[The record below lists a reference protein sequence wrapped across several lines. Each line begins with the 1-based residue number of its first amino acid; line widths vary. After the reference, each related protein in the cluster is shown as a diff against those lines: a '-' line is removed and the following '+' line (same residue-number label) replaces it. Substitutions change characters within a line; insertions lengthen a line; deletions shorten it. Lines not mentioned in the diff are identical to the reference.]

1 MRSDCSTQ
9 LAAAAMSIS
18 EMKAKISTIE
28 NKDVVDIRQ
37 GQQHAELLLKDIERR
52 VGEAEEAM
60 KRMHAQVS
68 AENNILHSM
77 VSDSGARHG
86 QRLEDVRRLTPN
98 ISTAFLYRFDPISGA
113 GCTGGAD
120 ECDAA
125 AQH

>member
-1 MRSDCSTQ
+1 MRADCSTQ

-60 KRMHAQVS
+60 KRMQAQVL
-68 AENNILHSM
+68 AENNTLHSM
-77 VSDSGARHG
+77 VSDSGTRHG
-86 QRLEDVRRLTPN
+86 QRLEDVRPTPN
-98 ISTAFLYRFDPISGA
+98 ISTAFLYRFDAISGA
-113 GCTGGAD
+113 GCAGGAA